1 MKLVEFSINRPV
13 TTYMMIATIL
23 LLGMIAF
30 FRLPVDLMPEME
42 FPTLTV
48 ATTFPRSLRPAKQ
61 QFSDRLSYPCSPTSH
76 AAERSTVLG

>member
-23 LLGMIAF
+23 LLGVIAF
-30 FRLPVDLMPEME
+30 IRLPVDLMPEME

-48 ATTFPRSLRPAKQ
+48 ATTYQGVAPEEMETLITRPIEEAVGALAGVEKIRS
-61 QFSDRLSYPCSPTSH
+61 S
-76 AAERSTVLG
+76 